1 VDAQTR
7 HWYLQQMGIPVW
19 VPKGSETALE
29 PPEQMP
35 AAMPSPLPEK
45 AAGTSPGGQ
54 AKAGGLSPA
63 QQIAQSLRGESSGD
77 NTVAAGQTEAF
88 WLVLPNVPD
97 QQRAEAEALLDKV
110 LAAVEVDKSQCYLLW
125 AMPTQLPPSSVK
137 HLWCFGLQA
146 PPGVAA
152 KALELPSLADM
163 LSNVDAKRAAWSALK
178 AAMPF
183 NC

>member
-1 VDAQTR
+1 MDRETR

-19 VPKGSETALE
+19 VPKGSETPLE
-29 PPEQMP
+29 QSDQTS
-35 AAMPSPLPEK
+35 AVPEK
-45 AAGTSPGGQ
+45 RTDASP
-54 AKAGGLSPA
+54 AEAGGLSPA

-77 NTVAAGQTEAF
+77 NAVAAGQTEAF

-125 AMPTQLPPSSVK
+125 AMPTQLPPNSVK

-152 KALELPSLADM
+152 KTLELPSLADM
-163 LSNVDAKRAAWSALK
+163 LSNVDAKRAAWNALK

-183 NC
+183 NL

>member
-1 VDAQTR
+1 MDSQTR

-29 PPEQMP
+29 QSNQTS
-35 AAMPSPLPEK
+35 AAPDSG
-45 AAGTSPGGQ
+45 ADTSP
-54 AKAGGLSPA
+54 AVPAEAGGLSPA
-63 QQIAQSLRGESSGD
+63 QQIAQSLRGESSAG

-88 WLVLPNVPD
+88 WLVLPNVAD

-110 LAAVEVDKSQCYLLW
+110 LAAVEVDISQCYLLW

-146 PPGVAA
+146 PPGIAA

-163 LSNVDAKRAAWSALK
+163 LSNVNAKRAAWNALK